1 MQREHVMNAFTHHRV
16 GTTRLGG
23 VVALLLIVAGATAA
37 HAESVYKCRDAA
49 GHVAYQDRACAN
61 PAQETRIEI
70 APAPPPAA
78 SPDYAVASD
87 ARSAQRHAGVQYAVT
102 RRGHE
107 GAVSYECRTEDGE
120 VFYKHSG
127 CPKSIPAAAAHERGR
142 HGAAAGGVSARGS
155 AMRSTAVSARP
166 LARSEACK
174 RLIGAGSIGRAGHEH
189 DDVVSTY
196 DRNAGRDPCR
206 HS

>member
-1 MQREHVMNAFTHHRV
+1 LALVRGPDRDDHADMQREHVMNAFTHHRV
-16 GTTRLGG
+16 GTTRLGV

-49 GHVAYQDRACAN
+49 GHVGYQDRACAN

-87 ARSAQRHAGVQYAVT
+87 GSAQRHAGAQYAAT

-127 CPKSIPAAAAHERGR
+127 CPKSIPAAAAHE
-142 HGAAAGGVSARGS
+142 RGS